1 MEKKRKIEVVGR
13 KLSLKEAEEEDLFYW
28 ADKTWQERI
37 MEAERLRRL
46 IWGYRL
52 GSFPTSFEVIGR
64 KILKSQLDDDD
75 F

>member
-1 MEKKRKIEVVGR
+1 MVGK
-13 KLSLKEAEEEDLFYW
+13 KLSLEQTEEADLFYW

-52 GSFPTSFEVIGR
+52 GSFPTSFEITGR
-64 KILKSQLDDDD
+64 KVLKSQLDNDD